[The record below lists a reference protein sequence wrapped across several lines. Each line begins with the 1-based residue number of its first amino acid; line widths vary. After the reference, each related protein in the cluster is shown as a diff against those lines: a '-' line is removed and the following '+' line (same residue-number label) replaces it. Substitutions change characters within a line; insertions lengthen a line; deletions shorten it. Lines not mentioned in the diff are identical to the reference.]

1 MLTLSCKLMM
11 ERHEPVGMST
21 YRPMALVPQGDFSRH
36 AAVSSREFSQQLRN
50 AKGGTRA
57 HGEGNTFCS
66 SEWGFLSQ
74 SINLCHF
81 QQIDDC
87 FNIHP
92 CQTMGRT
99 AHISI
104 AIYLQE
110 VLKTINV
117 GKHYTVYKSLP
128 AGSVNHSKL
137 WKNNF
142 DRKSLDLMCQHFFY
156 KSVCKKR
163 WQNNMIHR
171 FNWVTQG

>member
-21 YRPMALVPQGDFSRH
+21 YRPMALVPQRDFSRH
-36 AAVSSREFSQQLRN
+36 AAVSSREFSRQLRN

-66 SEWGFLSQ
+66 SEWGFLAQ

-92 CQTMGRT
+92 CQNMGRT
-99 AHISI
+99 AHFSI

-117 GKHYTVYKSLP
+117 GKHYTVSEVCLQAP
-128 AGSVNHSKL
+128 WITANCEN
-137 WKNNF
+137 NNF

-156 KSVCKKR
+156 KSVWKK
-163 WQNNMIHR
+163 M
-171 FNWVTQG
+171 TK